1 MKVSAKEKRIQKE
14 PNGMLKLKN
23 TKTKVKNSLS
33 GLKNRINRTEEIIT
47 ECENKQIL
55 SGQREKTD
63 WKCPHCLPLPS
74 IPASAKLL
82 FCLHIAIRHITDTTF
97 SNFVPWIFF
106 IPK

>member
-47 ECENKQIL
+47 ECENKQKFCL
-55 SGQREKTD
+55 DREKRLTGNV
-63 WKCPHCLPLPS
+63 PTAYHFLQYQPQPS
-74 IPASAKLL
+74 YYFACI
-82 FCLHIAIRHITDTTF
+82 
-97 SNFVPWIFF
+97 
-106 IPK
+106 